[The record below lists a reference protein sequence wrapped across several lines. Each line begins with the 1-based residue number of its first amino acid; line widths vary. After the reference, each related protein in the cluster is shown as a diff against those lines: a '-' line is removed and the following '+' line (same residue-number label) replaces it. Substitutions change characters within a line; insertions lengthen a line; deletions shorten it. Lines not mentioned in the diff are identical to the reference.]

1 MLAPLFLAATSAAG
15 ASDADRVVID
25 LTVPAPC
32 AGEEYRIQTEIVVCA
47 KREDGEANRLTDART
62 SDPEALPRA
71 AVQLADGTELS
82 AETESADLGMA
93 RSQRLMVRLKLKF

>member
-47 KREDGEANRLTDART
+47 KREDGSQRLAKGESAGTQ
-62 SDPEALPRA
+62 ALPRA
-71 AVQLADGTELS
+71 AVQVAEGAELS

-93 RSQRLMVRLKLKF
+93 RSQRLMMRLKFKF